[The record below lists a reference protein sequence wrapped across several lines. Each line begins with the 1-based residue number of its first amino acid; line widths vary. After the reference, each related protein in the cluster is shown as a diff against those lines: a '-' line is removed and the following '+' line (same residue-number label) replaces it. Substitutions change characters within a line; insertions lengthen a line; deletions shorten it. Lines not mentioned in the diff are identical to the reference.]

1 MTSIYD
7 ARAARTYAKAEA
19 AKSRAEAE
27 ALRAETARKNSQAAV
42 EHERQDREARRE
54 ERALRWQ
61 RAKAQLPDTALAVLW
76 ASVIVAPLLLAW
88 QAQAAFA
95 VETLRI
101 PVAMSWLF
109 PLAIEAGAWVC
120 AFEALR
126 RSARSAPVGAL
137 PRWMWVLAGTAAT
150 INAAHGTADHGI
162 VAGLA
167 LGTLSLLGIL
177 LHHIRQNLTAVEVQ
191 GRGAAKVSQR
201 FLRWLLF
208 PALTLSALRV
218 AIRTEQ
224 DAAGSWEAAWIDR
237 HGVGPSASKRDRKL
251 ARTIAKR
258 QRHQD
263 RKAAKQGEF
272 TILNGVI
279 LRSELPKLTISG
291 PIPEPEP
298 YTPVERVKLSATA
311 VALLPKARAAIAD
324 GELSERPSAYAI
336 NKRFK
341 GGMPA
346 AQEVRDALTDM
357 HPVETG
363 KEVS

>member
-19 AKSRAEAE
+19 AKARAEAE
-27 ALRAETARKNSQAAV
+27 ALRAETARKSSQVAAD
-42 EHERQDREARRE
+42 HERQDREARRQA
-54 ERALRWQ
+54 RDVRWQ
-61 RAKAQLPDTALAVLW
+61 RAKAQAPDSALAVLW

-88 QAQAAFA
+88 QAQAVFA

-101 PVAMSWLF
+101 PVGMSWLF

-126 RSARSAPVGAL
+126 RAARGAPVGTL
-137 PRWMWVLAGTAAT
+137 PRWMWVLAGTAAG

-167 LGTLSLLGIL
+167 LGVLSLLGVL

-191 GRGAAKVSQR
+191 GRSTPRASQR

-208 PALTLSALRV
+208 PTLTLSALRV
-218 AIRTEQ
+218 AVRADQ

-251 ARTIAKR
+251 ARTITKR
-258 QRHQD
+258 QRRQD

-279 LRSELPKLTISG
+279 LRTELPELTVSE
-291 PIPEPEP
+291 PTLEPEP
-298 YTPVERVKLSATA
+298 YAPAERAKLSATA
-311 VALLPKARAAIAD
+311 AELLPKAQAAITA

-336 NKRFK
+336 NKRFR

-363 KEVS
+363 REVS